1 MIADPLDELLADL
14 IGTAAMPWPA
24 PTPANA
30 ANLAK
35 RQHSCGFAADL
46 SACEVLRKPAN
57 PGADDELADRDS
69 QKFATLR
76 KPTNSPQGQQIQGS
90 SQNSQVSQACPPST
104 LARTCTGCAHRL
116 RRGTC
121 GQPARA
127 GLDPPPG
134 LSPVAAWFGIR
145 WPPAGHGATC
155 PAFEV
160 NPKETT

>member
-14 IGTAAMPWPA
+14 IGTAALPRPA

-30 ANLAK
+30 ANPAK
-35 RQHSCGFAADL
+35 RQHSCGLAADL
-46 SACEVLRKPAN
+46 YRCEVLRKPAN
-57 PGADDELADRDS
+57 PGADDDPADRDS

-76 KPTNSPQGQQIQGS
+76 KPTNSLQGQQIHGP
-90 SQNSQVSQACPPST
+90 SQNSQVSQPGPPST

-127 GLDPPPG
+127 ELDPPPG
-134 LSPVAAWFGIR
+134 LAPGAAWFGIR
-145 WPPAGHGATC
+145 WPPAGHGAIC
-155 PAFEV
+155 PAFKV
-160 NPKETT
+160 NQRETT